1 MAPADLPP
9 PQPFAGD
16 PPPDGQD
23 DIQSLI
29 ALMARLPGLGPR
41 SARRIV
47 LQLVRRR
54 SQQLAQLAQLMDRV
68 ARTSRECLICGNIT
82 DRDACAICT
91 DPARATGEICVVQDV
106 ADLWALERGRA
117 FKGRYHVLGGT
128 LSALDEV
135 GPDDLRIPLLLSRI
149 DDERITE
156 VILALSATVDGQTTA
171 HYIADALAP
180 SGVVVTGLA
189 QGVPI
194 GGELDYLDDGTI
206 TAALRARRTF

>member
-1 MAPADLPP
+1 MA
-9 PQPFAGD
+9 QGS
-16 PPPDGQD
+16 D
-23 DIQSLI
+23 DIQALI

-47 LQLVRRR
+47 LQLVRKR
-54 SQQLAQLAQLMDRV
+54 SQQMTQLAQLLDRV
-68 ARTSRECLICGNIT
+68 AVNSRECAICGNIT
-82 DRDACAICT
+82 DRDECAICT

-106 ADLWALERGRA
+106 ADLWALERGQA

-135 GPDDLRIPLLLSRI
+135 GPDELGIPALITRIHAENIS
-149 DDERITE
+149 E
-156 VILALSATVDGQTTA
+156 VILALNATVDGQTTA
-171 HYIADALAP
+171 HYIADALEG
-180 SGVVVTGLA
+180 SDISVTGLA

-206 TAALRARRTF
+206 SAALRARRRI